1 MSYIIAKN
9 IKPEAALTS
18 ICKVTLSIKGMADKC
33 HHIAASQTAFL
44 FLLLFISAVVIA
56 AASLGPVS
64 GSQIS
69 ALAGTLRVQPGPL
82 SLPKVAYFDQGVTYA
97 AQLIWEQQ
105 SRLKPCSSYVNKSG
119 HNCMFAHQ
127 YELKGNNPNIFKYT
141 SHSEERNMPTA
152 NKTKC
157 IFFQT
162 VTWIEVH
169 QRSFRSSLG
178 I

>member
-1 MSYIIAKN
+1 MNGSRTCVGWRSPWPEGERACSVFGCSAGLLLSARRESVGCLRVPRCLPSAAVPSTLLILMSYIIAKN

-82 SLPKVAYFDQGVTYA
+82 SLPKVAYFDQ
-97 AQLIWEQQ
+97 E
-105 SRLKPCSSYVNKSG
+105 
-119 HNCMFAHQ
+119 
-127 YELKGNNPNIFKYT
+127 
-141 SHSEERNMPTA
+141 
-152 NKTKC
+152 
-157 IFFQT
+157 
-162 VTWIEVH
+162 
-169 QRSFRSSLG
+169 
-178 I
+178 